1 MRIGI
6 IGAGIGGLATALS
19 LEAAGFRDITVHER
33 TDAIR
38 GLGVGLNLLP
48 HAIREL
54 TELGLRDRIEALGV
68 APETLVY
75 VNRFG
80 QHIWSEPRGLAA
92 GYRWPQ
98 LSVHRGRLQLALRDA
113 VVERLGDVIRLDH
126 RLLDVQGESDGS
138 ETVRF
143 ATAGGEITETYDLVI
158 GADGIHSALRAQR
171 YPEEGAPPW
180 SGLTLWRGVAEAP
193 ALVDGR
199 TMIMAGDGDQKFV
212 AYPLG
217 AAENGR
223 QRLNFIAEQRGAGP
237 FESLRD
243 RADWNRTV
251 DPAPIAELF
260 ADWRFE
266 GLDVPAIIANAEEI
280 LEYPMVDRDPL
291 PQWTFGRTTLVGD
304 AAHAMYPNG
313 SNGGS
318 QAILDARTLAFH
330 LGTAV
335 RAISDRGA
343 GAATAGAAAAEGAAE
358 GATEGAVT
366 SAAEVAAIDAAL
378 AAYEDARRP
387 AMTALL
393 AGTRA
398 TGPER
403 VMLLAAE
410 RAPRGFAHID
420 DVIPRAEREEIANAY
435 KRAAGFDPS
444 ILNERAS
451 LSVGDPA

>member
-33 TDAIR
+33 TDRIR

-54 TELGLRDRIEALGV
+54 TELGLRDRVEALGV

-75 VNRFG
+75 MNRFG

-113 VVERLGDVIRLDH
+113 VVERLGDVIRLGH
-126 RLLDVQGESDGS
+126 RLVDVQGEDDGS

-143 ATAGGEITETYDLVI
+143 ATADGETAATYDLVI
-158 GADGIHSALRAQR
+158 GADGIHSALRALR
-171 YPEEGAPPW
+171 YPAEGAPPW

-193 ALVDGR
+193 VLVDGR
-199 TMIMAGDGDQKFV
+199 TMVMAGDGDQKFV

-217 AAENGR
+217 APEHGR
-223 QRLNFIAEQRGAGP
+223 QRLNFIAERRGTGHP
-237 FESLRD
+237 D
-243 RADWNRTV
+243 ADWNRAV
-251 DPAPIAELF
+251 DPGPIAELF

-280 LEYPMVDRDPL
+280 LEYPMVDRDAL

-335 RAISDRGA
+335 QA
-343 GAATAGAAAAEGAAE
+343 GAAVEAGAAADRTAEG
-358 GATEGAVT
+358 
-366 SAAEVAAIDAAL
+366 AAIDAAL
-378 AAYEDARRP
+378 AGYEDARRP

-410 RAPRGFAHID
+410 RAPQGFARID
-420 DVIPRAEREEIANAY
+420 DVIPRSEREEIANAY
-435 KRAAGFDPS
+435 KRAAGFAPS

-451 LSVGDPA
+451 LSVGGPA

>member
-19 LEAAGFRDITVHER
+19 LEAAGFRDITMHER
-33 TDAIR
+33 TDEIR

-54 TELGLRDRIEALGV
+54 TELGLRDRVEALGV

-75 VNRFG
+75 MNRFG

-113 VVERLGDVIRLDH
+113 VVERLGDVIRLGH
-126 RLLDVQGESDGS
+126 RLVGAESGDDGS

-143 ATAGGEITETYDLVI
+143 ATADGEIAATYDLVI
-158 GADGIHSALRAQR
+158 GADGIHSALRALR
-171 YPEEGAPPW
+171 YPAEGAPPW
-180 SGLTLWRGVAEAP
+180 SGLTLWRGVSEAP
-193 ALVDGR
+193 VLVDGR
-199 TMIMAGDGDQKFV
+199 TMIMAGDGEQKFV

-217 AAENGR
+217 APENGR
-223 QRLNFIAEQRGAGP
+223 QRLNFIAERRGIGHP
-237 FESLRD
+237 D
-243 RADWNRTV
+243 ADWNRSV
-251 DPAPIAELF
+251 DPGPIAELF
-260 ADWRFE
+260 ADWVFD

-280 LEYPMVDRDPL
+280 LEYPMVDRDAL

-335 RAISDRGA
+335 QRATAQDATARGA
-343 GAATAGAAAAEGAAE
+343 TALGE
-358 GATEGAVT
+358 
-366 SAAEVAAIDAAL
+366 AIDAAL
-378 AAYEDARRP
+378 AGYEEARRP

-403 VMLLAAE
+403 VMLVAAE
-410 RAPRGFAHID
+410 RAPQGFARID

>member
-33 TDAIR
+33 TDEIR

-54 TELGLRDRIEALGV
+54 TELGLRERVEALGV
-68 APETLVY
+68 APATLVY
-75 VNRFG
+75 MNRFG
-80 QHIWSEPRGLAA
+80 QHIWSEPRGLGA

-113 VVERLGDVIRLDH
+113 VVERLGDVIRLGH
-126 RLLDVQGESDGS
+126 RLVGVQSEADGS

-143 ATAGGEITETYDLVI
+143 AADDGEVEARYDLVI
-158 GADGIHSALRAQR
+158 GADGIHSALRALR
-171 YPEEGAPPW
+171 YPQEGAPPW
-180 SGLTLWRGVAEAP
+180 SGLTLWRGVADAP
-193 ALVDGR
+193 VLVDGR
-199 TMIMAGDGDQKFV
+199 TMIMAGDGEQKFV

-217 AAENGR
+217 APVDGR
-223 QRLNFIAEQRGAGP
+223 QRLNFIAGP

-243 RADWNRTV
+243 RADWNRSV
-251 DPAPIAELF
+251 DPAPIAALF
-260 ADWRFE
+260 SDWVFD
-266 GLDVPAIIANAEEI
+266 GLDVPAIIANADEI
-280 LEYPMVDRDPL
+280 LEYPMIDRDAL

-335 RAISDRGA
+335 AADGGPLGA
-343 GAATAGAAAAEGAAE
+343 DGGL
-358 GATEGAVT
+358 
-366 SAAEVAAIDAAL
+366 AAIDTAL
-378 AAYEDARRP
+378 AGYEQARRP

-410 RAPRGFAHID
+410 RAPQGFARID

-451 LSVGDPA
+451 LTVGAPA

>member
-33 TDAIR
+33 TDEIR

-54 TELGLRDRIEALGV
+54 TELGLRDRVEALGI

-75 VNRFG
+75 MNRFG

-113 VVERLGDVIRLDH
+113 VVERLGDVIRLGH
-126 RLLDVQGESDGS
+126 RLVAAESCDDGS
-138 ETVRF
+138 ETVHF
-143 ATAGGEITETYDLVI
+143 ATADSEVAATYDLVI
-158 GADGIHSALRAQR
+158 GADGIHSALRALR
-171 YPEEGAPPW
+171 YPAEGAPPW
-180 SGLTLWRGVAEAP
+180 SGLTLWRGVSEAP
-193 ALVDGR
+193 VLVDGR
-199 TMIMAGDGDQKFV
+199 TMIMAGDGEQKFV

-217 AAENGR
+217 APENGR
-223 QRLNFIAEQRGAGP
+223 QRLNFIAERRGIGHP
-237 FESLRD
+237 D
-243 RADWNRTV
+243 ADWNRSV
-251 DPAPIAELF
+251 DPGPIAELF
-260 ADWRFE
+260 ADWVFD

-280 LEYPMVDRDPL
+280 LEYPMVDRDAL
-291 PQWTFGRTTLVGD
+291 PQWTYGRTTLVGD

-335 RAISDRGA
+335 QR
-343 GAATAGAAAAEGAAE
+343 ATAQRTTTQ
-358 GATEGAVT
+358 GATAQGD
-366 SAAEVAAIDAAL
+366 AIDAAL
-378 AAYEDARRP
+378 AGYEEARRP

-410 RAPRGFAHID
+410 RAPQGFTRID

>member
-19 LEAAGFRDITVHER
+19 LEAAGLRDITVHER
-33 TDAIR
+33 SDEIR

-54 TELGLRDRIEALGV
+54 TELGLRDRIDALGV

-113 VVERLGDVIRLDH
+113 VLERLGDVIRLGH
-126 RLLDVQGESDGS
+126 RLVAVRGEGDGS

-143 ATAGGEITETYDLVI
+143 ATDGGDVEATYDLVI
-158 GADGIHSALRAQR
+158 GADGIHSALRALR
-171 YPEEGAPPW
+171 YPEEGAPSW

-193 ALVDGR
+193 VLLDGR
-199 TMIMAGDGDQKFV
+199 TMVMAGDGEQKFV

-217 AAENGR
+217 APENGR
-223 QRLNFIAEQRGAGP
+223 QRLNFIAEQRGPGP
-237 FESLRD
+237 FASDRD
-243 RADWNRTV
+243 RADWNRSV
-251 DPAPIAELF
+251 DPRPIAELF
-260 ADWRFE
+260 AEWVFD
-266 GLDVPAIIANAEEI
+266 GLDVPAIIAHADEI

-335 RAISDRGA
+335 RAG
-343 GAATAGAAAAEGAAE
+343 GAATEG
-358 GATEGAVT
+358 
-366 SAAEVAAIDAAL
+366 AAIDAAL
-378 AAYEDARRP
+378 AAYEEARRP

-410 RAPRGFAHID
+410 RAPQGFVDID

-451 LSVGDPA
+451 LSVAGPR

>member
-33 TDAIR
+33 TDRIR

-54 TELGLRDRIEALGV
+54 TELGLRDRVEALGV

-75 VNRFG
+75 MNRFG
-80 QHIWSEPRGLAA
+80 QRIWSEPRGLAA

-113 VVERLGDVIRLDH
+113 VVERLGDVIRLGH
-126 RLLDVQGESDGS
+126 RLVDVQGEDDGS

-143 ATAGGEITETYDLVI
+143 ATADGETAASYDLVV
-158 GADGIHSALRAQR
+158 GADGIHSALRALR
-171 YPEEGAPPW
+171 YPAEGAPPW

-193 ALVDGR
+193 VLVDGR
-199 TMIMAGDGDQKFV
+199 TMIMAGDGEQKFV

-217 AAENGR
+217 APENGR

-237 FESLRD
+237 FESLKG
-243 RADWNRTV
+243 RADWNRAV
-251 DPAPIAELF
+251 DPGPIAELF
-260 ADWRFE
+260 AEWTFD

-280 LEYPMVDRDPL
+280 LEYPMVDRDAL
-291 PQWTFGRTTLVGD
+291 PRWTFGRTTLVGD

-318 QAILDARTLAFH
+318 QAVLDARTLAFQ

-335 RAISDRGA
+335 RTGATDGA
-343 GAATAGAAAAEGAAE
+343 GGAAE
-358 GATEGAVT
+358 G
-366 SAAEVAAIDAAL
+366 SAIDAAL

-410 RAPRGFAHID
+410 RAPRGFARID
-420 DVIPRAEREEIANAY
+420 DVIPRTEREEIANAY
-435 KRAAGFDPS
+435 KRAAGFAPS
-444 ILNERAS
+444 TLNERAS
-451 LSVGDPA
+451 LSVGVPS

>member
-33 TDAIR
+33 ADRIR

-54 TELGLRDRIEALGV
+54 TELGLRDRVEALGV

-75 VNRFG
+75 MNRFG

-98 LSVHRGRLQLALRDA
+98 LSVHRGQLQLALRDA
-113 VVERLGDVIRLDH
+113 VVECLGDVIRLGH
-126 RLLDVQGESDGS
+126 RLVDVQGEDDGS

-143 ATAGGEITETYDLVI
+143 ATADGEITATYDLVI
-158 GADGIHSALRAQR
+158 GADGIHSALRALR
-171 YPEEGAPPW
+171 YPAEGAPPW

-193 ALVDGR
+193 VLVDGR

-217 AAENGR
+217 APEDGR
-223 QRLNFIAEQRGAGP
+223 QRLNFIAEQRGTGP
-237 FESLRD
+237 FESLKD
-243 RADWNRTV
+243 RADWNRAV
-251 DPAPIAELF
+251 DPGPIAKLF

-280 LEYPMVDRDPL
+280 LEYPMVDRDAL
-291 PQWTFGRTTLVGD
+291 AQWTFGRTTLVGD

-330 LGTAV
+330 LGTAA
-335 RAISDRGA
+335 RA
-343 GAATAGAAAAEGAAE
+343 GAAVDAGAAADRSAEG
-358 GATEGAVT
+358 
-366 SAAEVAAIDAAL
+366 AAIDAAL
-378 AAYEDARRP
+378 AGYEDARRP

-410 RAPRGFAHID
+410 RAPQGFARID
-420 DVIPRAEREEIANAY
+420 DVIPRSEREEIANAY
-435 KRAAGFDPS
+435 KRAAGFAPS

-451 LSVGDPA
+451 LGVGDPA

>member
-33 TDAIR
+33 TDEIR

-54 TELGLRDRIEALGV
+54 TELGLRERVEALGV

-75 VNRFG
+75 MNRFG
-80 QHIWSEPRGLAA
+80 QHIWSEPRGLGA

-113 VVERLGDVIRLDH
+113 VVERLGDVIRLGH
-126 RLLDVQGESDGS
+126 RLVGVQSEADGS

-143 ATAGGEITETYDLVI
+143 AADDGEVEARYDLVI
-158 GADGIHSALRAQR
+158 GADGIHSALRALR
-171 YPEEGAPPW
+171 YPHEGAPPW
-180 SGLTLWRGVAEAP
+180 SGLTLWRGVADAP
-193 ALVDGR
+193 VLVDGR
-199 TMIMAGDGDQKFV
+199 TMIMAGDGEQKFV

-217 AAENGR
+217 APVDGR
-223 QRLNFIAEQRGAGP
+223 QRLNFIAERRGAGP
-237 FESLRD
+237 FESLRG
-243 RADWNRTV
+243 RADWNRSV
-251 DPAPIAELF
+251 DPAPIAALF
-260 ADWRFE
+260 SDWVFD
-266 GLDVPAIIANAEEI
+266 GLDVPAIIANADEI
-280 LEYPMVDRDPL
+280 LEYPMVDRDAL

-335 RAISDRGA
+335 
-343 GAATAGAAAAEGAAE
+343 AADGGAAADG
-358 GATEGAVT
+358 G
-366 SAAEVAAIDAAL
+366 SAAIDAAL
-378 AAYEDARRP
+378 AGYEQARRP

-410 RAPRGFAHID
+410 RAPQGFARID
-420 DVIPRAEREEIANAY
+420 DVIPRAEREAIANAY

-451 LSVGDPA
+451 LTVGAPA

>member
-33 TDAIR
+33 TDRIR

-54 TELGLRDRIEALGV
+54 TELGLRDRVEALGV

-75 VNRFG
+75 MNRFG

-113 VVERLGDVIRLDH
+113 VVERLGDVIRLGH
-126 RLLDVQGESDGS
+126 RLVDVRPEDDGS

-143 ATAGGEITETYDLVI
+143 ATADGETTATYDLVI

-171 YPEEGAPPW
+171 YPAEGAPPW

-193 ALVDGR
+193 VLVDGR
-199 TMIMAGDGDQKFV
+199 TMIMAGDGEQKFV

-217 AAENGR
+217 APENGR
-223 QRLNFIAEQRGAGP
+223 QRLNFIAEQRGTGP
-237 FESLRD
+237 FESLKD
-243 RADWNRTV
+243 RADWNRAV
-251 DPAPIAELF
+251 DPGPIAELF
-260 ADWRFE
+260 ADWTFD
-266 GLDVPAIIANAEEI
+266 GLDVPSIIANAEEI
-280 LEYPMVDRDPL
+280 LEYPMVDRDAL

-335 RAISDRGA
+335 RAGAADGA
-343 GAATAGAAAAEGAAE
+343 GAGAGAGS
-358 GATEGAVT
+358 V
-366 SAAEVAAIDAAL
+366 IDAAL

-410 RAPRGFAHID
+410 RAPQGFARID
-420 DVIPRAEREEIANAY
+420 DVIPRTEREEIANAY
-435 KRAAGFDPS
+435 KRAAGFAPS